1 MTTTFPQSG
10 PRPPVLHVEARLA
23 PHCSVRYE
31 TMRDRVRAFLVSTTT
46 TLTCFQMVDT
56 MRQSEDELV
65 RTFVEHIRIGEC
77 SGYGSILRNRSTN
90 NIKRTGSR
98 EGRSERG
105 ARRSGID
112 RTDDRGTRRMRSHN
126 TTADTTMSSSS
137 QQPHK
142 GDDVDPEQKTGQEST
157 DDLRR
162 QLWQDDEENVQSF
175 VTRDVE
181 LSIHVYQLQRQGAV
195 EEYGDFG
202 SGDMDESVMM
212 AHHWTLPCEELE
224 GVWDSLIFE
233 DRLEVKLLEY
243 VYTTIL
249 FSDRNVNPHLV
260 AWNRVVL
267 LHGPPGTGKTSL
279 CRGLAQTLGIRLSR
293 RFHFTKLLE
302 INCHSLF
309 SKWFS
314 ESGKLVHRMFDQI
327 WRMVDDD
334 DTFVCVLIDEV
345 ESLAAA
351 RKAALSGNEP
361 SDSIRVV
368 NALLT
373 QIDRLK
379 RRKNV
384 LVLTTS
390 NITEAIDI
398 AFIDRADIKM
408 YIGLP
413 PPKAIYTIL
422 CSSLNELGRAGIIH
436 AKHPLPERKEIWNF
450 STYNSPENAFLMSQ
464 VMDLQRIS
472 ELAQG
477 MSGRAIRK
485 LPFLAHANHLQVSV
499 STMDAFL
506 TALFLMVQQE
516 QECNAQLKEERS

>member
-1 MTTTFPQSG
+1 MTSTFTQPGS
-10 PRPPVLHVEARLA
+10 PVLHVEARLA
-23 PHCSVRYE
+23 PQCSIRYE
-31 TMRDRVRAFLVSTTT
+31 TMRERIHAFLASTTT
-46 TLTCFQMVDT
+46 TITCFQEIDT
-56 MRQSEDELV
+56 MRQSEDELI
-65 RTFVEHIRIGEC
+65 RTFVEHIRVGEC
-77 SGYGSILRNRSTN
+77 SGYGSILRNKNTKN
-90 NIKRTGSR
+90 RTVNAGSSSSGDTR
-98 EGRSERG
+98 GRGRDVNDI
-105 ARRSGID
+105 A
-112 RTDDRGTRRMRSHN
+112 
-126 TTADTTMSSSS
+126 MSSSS
-137 QQPHK
+137 QQHDASQDTTNPR
-142 GDDVDPEQKTGQEST
+142 EQGWKA
-157 DDLRR
+157 
-162 QLWQDDEENVQSF
+162 DEEEEELPSF

-249 FSDRNVNPHLV
+249 FSDKNVNPHLV
-260 AWNRVVL
+260 SWN
-267 LHGPPGTGKTSL
+267 
-279 CRGLAQTLGIRLSR
+279 

-398 AFIDRADIKM
+398 AFIDRADIKITP
-408 YIGLP
+408 YRNAKTCGN
-413 PPKAIYTIL
+413 T
-422 CSSLNELGRAGIIH
+422 RHIIQNTFRSY
-436 AKHPLPERKEIWNF
+436 RKQW
-450 STYNSPENAFLMSQ
+450 T
-464 VMDLQRIS
+464 
-472 ELAQG
+472 
-477 MSGRAIRK
+477 
-485 LPFLAHANHLQVSV
+485 
-499 STMDAFL
+499 
-506 TALFLMVQQE
+506 
-516 QECNAQLKEERS
+516 

>member
-1 MTTTFPQSG
+1 
-10 PRPPVLHVEARLA
+10 VEARLA
-23 PHCSVRYE
+23 PQCSVRYE
-31 TMRDRVRAFLVSTTT
+31 IMRERIRSFLVSTTT
-46 TLTCFQMVDT
+46 TITCFQEIDT
-56 MRQSEDELV
+56 MHQSEDELV

-77 SGYGSILRNRSTN
+77 SGYGSILRDKKTK
-90 NIKRTGSR
+90 I
-98 EGRSERG
+98 
-105 ARRSGID
+105 
-112 RTDDRGTRRMRSHN
+112 HN
-126 TTADTTMSSSS
+126 
-137 QQPHK
+137 
-142 GDDVDPEQKTGQEST
+142 
-157 DDLRR
+157 
-162 QLWQDDEENVQSF
+162 F

-195 EEYGDFG
+195 EEYGDSG
-202 SGDMDESVMM
+202 SGDMDDSVMM

-249 FSDRNVNPHLV
+249 FSDKNVNPHLV
-260 AWNRVVL
+260 SWNRVVL

-293 RFHFTKLLE
+293 RYLFHFTKLLE

-413 PPKAIYTIL
+413 PPKAIYSIL
-422 CSSLNELGRAGIIH
+422 CSSLNELWRAGIIH
-436 AKHPLPERKEIWNF
+436 ANVSRSSFFENLWHYSAHNPEH
-450 STYNSPENAFLMSQ
+450 SQ
-464 VMDLQRIS
+464 ILSQATELKRIS

-485 LPFLAHANHLQVSV
+485 LPFLAHANYLQVSV
-499 STMDAFL
+499 STMGAFL
-506 TALFLMVQQE
+506 EALQRTVHDE
-516 QECNAQLKEERS
+516 QLSNARLREERS

>member
-1 MTTTFPQSG
+1 MDHSLTH
-10 PRPPVLHVEARLA
+10 PVSLRYTYIVEARLA
-23 PHCSVRYE
+23 PQCSVRYE
-31 TMRDRVRAFLVSTTT
+31 TMRDRIRAFLVSTTT
-46 TLTCFQMVDT
+46 TITCFQTIDK

-77 SGYGSILRNRSTN
+77 SGYGSIL
-90 NIKRTGSR
+90 
-98 EGRSERG
+98 
-105 ARRSGID
+105 
-112 RTDDRGTRRMRSHN
+112 
-126 TTADTTMSSSS
+126 
-137 QQPHK
+137 Q
-142 GDDVDPEQKTGQEST
+142 
-157 DDLRR
+157 
-162 QLWQDDEENVQSF
+162 NVQSF

-260 AWNRVVL
+260 SWNRVVL

-436 AKHPLPERKEIWNF
+436 AK
-450 STYNSPENAFLMSQ
+450 A
-464 VMDLQRIS
+464 MDLQRIS

-477 MSGRAIRK
+477 MSGRAVRK
-485 LPFLAHANHLQVSV
+485 LPFLAHVNHLQVSV

-506 TALFLMVQQE
+506 AALFLTVQEE
-516 QECNAQLKEERS
+516 QECSAQLREERL

>member
-1 MTTTFPQSG
+1 
-10 PRPPVLHVEARLA
+10 
-23 PHCSVRYE
+23 
-31 TMRDRVRAFLVSTTT
+31 MRDHIRAFLISTMTSI
-46 TLTCFQMVDT
+46 TCFQTVDT

-65 RTFVEHIRIGEC
+65 RTFVEHVRIGEC
-77 SGYGSILRNRSTN
+77 SGYGSILRDRPTN
-90 NIKRTGSR
+90 TISRAGIREARR
-98 EGRSERG
+98 EGDVRK
-105 ARRSGID
+105 SGID
-112 RTDDRGTRRMRSHN
+112 RRDDRDKRRTSSYN
-126 TTADTTMSSSS
+126 AATDATMSSSS
-137 QQPHK
+137 QQHHDD
-142 GDDVDPEQKTGQEST
+142 DDVDPEQKAGQEST
-157 DDLRR
+157 NNVRG
-162 QLWQDDEENVQSF
+162 QLWDDEENAQSF

-202 SGDMDESVMM
+202 SGDMDEPVMM

-224 GVWDSLIFE
+224 GVWDSLVFE

-260 AWNRVVL
+260 SWNSRAASR
-267 LHGPPGTGKTSL
+267 TSWYWKDVS
-279 CRGLAQTLGIRLSR
+279 LSR
-293 RFHFTKLLE
+293 ISPDIGHSAIPEGGALLTAGVALGVNRFHFTKLLE

-334 DTFVCVLIDEV
+334 DTFVCVLI
-345 ESLAAA
+345 
-351 RKAALSGNEP
+351 
-361 SDSIRVV
+361 
-368 NALLT
+368 
-373 QIDRLK
+373 
-379 RRKNV
+379 
-384 LVLTTS
+384 
-390 NITEAIDI
+390 AIDI

-413 PPKAIYTIL
+413 PSKAIYTIL

-436 AKHPLPERKEIWNF
+436 AKHPLPERKDIWNI
-450 STYNSPENAFLMSQ
+450 STYNNPENAHLISQ
-464 VMDLQRIS
+464 AMDLQRIS

-506 TALFLMVQQE
+506 AALFLTVQDE
-516 QECNAQLKEERS
+516 QVCNAQLKEERS

>member
-1 MTTTFPQSG
+1 M
-10 PRPPVLHVEARLA
+10 LI
-23 PHCSVRYE
+23 
-31 TMRDRVRAFLVSTTT
+31 
-46 TLTCFQMVDT
+46 DT

-65 RTFVEHIRIGEC
+65 RTFVEYVRIGEC
-77 SGYGSILRNRSTN
+77 SGYGSILRDRPTN
-90 NIKRTGSR
+90 NISRAGSR
-98 EGRSERG
+98 E
-105 ARRSGID
+105 ARRERDVRKSVID
-112 RTDDRGTRRMRSHN
+112 RRDDRDKRKMSSYN
-126 TTADTTMSSSS
+126 AAADTTMSSSS
-137 QQPHK
+137 QQHHDD
-142 GDDVDPEQKTGQEST
+142 DDVDPEQKTGRDST
-157 DDLRR
+157 NNVRG
-162 QLWQDDEENVQSF
+162 QFWDDEENAQSF

-202 SGDMDESVMM
+202 SGDMDEPVMM

-224 GVWDSLIFE
+224 GVWDSLVFE

-260 AWNRVVL
+260 SWNRVVL

-436 AKHPLPERKEIWNF
+436 AKHPLPERKDIWNI
-450 STYNSPENAFLMSQ
+450 STYNNPENALLISQ
-464 VMDLQRIS
+464 AMDLQRIS

-485 LPFLAHANHLQVSV
+485 LPFLAHANHLQNKNVVLS
-499 STMDAFL
+499 
-506 TALFLMVQQE
+506 
-516 QECNAQLKEERS
+516 

>member
-1 MTTTFPQSG
+1 MTSTFIQSG
-10 PRPPVLHVEARLA
+10 PRLPVLHVEARLT
-23 PHCSVRYE
+23 PQCSIRYE
-31 TMRDRVRAFLVSTTT
+31 TMREHIRAFLVSTATT
-46 TLTCFQMVDT
+46 ITCFQTIDT
-56 MRQSEDELV
+56 MCQSEDELV

-77 SGYGSILRNRSTN
+77 SGYGSILRNTPIN
-90 NIKRTGSR
+90 NHRVGSR
-98 EGRSERG
+98 EVGEESG
-105 ARRSGID
+105 ARRSGLD
-112 RTDDRGTRRMRSHN
+112 RRDDRDRRNSWN
-126 TTADTTMSSSS
+126 PFSSSG
-137 QQPHK
+137 QWFH
-142 GDDVDPEQKTGQEST
+142 DNNDPGQEPS
-157 DDLRR
+157 DAQEQIR
-162 QLWQDDEENVQSF
+162 QEQEGGEKDHSF

-195 EEYGDFG
+195 EEYTDFG

-249 FSDRNVNPHLV
+249 FSDKNVNPHLV
-260 AWNRVVL
+260 SWNRVVL

-279 CRGLAQTLGIRLSR
+279 CRGLAQMLGIRLSR

-327 WRMVDDD
+327 WTMVDDD

-408 YIGLP
+408 YIGP
-413 PPKAIYTIL
+413 PSPKAINSIL
-422 CSSLNELGRAGIIH
+422 CSGLNELGRVGIIH
-436 AKHPLPERKEIWNF
+436 SLHPLLERKDLWQYCAQSN
-450 STYNSPENAFLMSQ
+450 PENANLISQ
-464 VMDLQRIS
+464 ALELYRIS

-499 STMDAFL
+499 CTMDAFL
-506 TALFLMVQQE
+506 IALLRTVQDE
-516 QECNAQLKEERS
+516 QQCSAQLKEARS

>member
-1 MTTTFPQSG
+1 M
-10 PRPPVLHVEARLA
+10 H
-23 PHCSVRYE
+23 
-31 TMRDRVRAFLVSTTT
+31 
-46 TLTCFQMVDT
+46 
-56 MRQSEDELV
+56 QSEDELI

-77 SGYGSILRNRSTN
+77 SGYGSILRNKKTKNRVESSGGRGRINSKTLQTH
-90 NIKRTGSR
+90 KSKSGRRT
-98 EGRSERG
+98 
-105 ARRSGID
+105 
-112 RTDDRGTRRMRSHN
+112 
-126 TTADTTMSSSS
+126 
-137 QQPHK
+137 
-142 GDDVDPEQKTGQEST
+142 
-157 DDLRR
+157 R
-162 QLWQDDEENVQSF
+162 QNF

-195 EEYGDFG
+195 EEYGDVG

-260 AWNRVVL
+260 SWNRVVL

-334 DTFVCVLIDEV
+334 DTFVCVLIDV
-345 ESLAAA
+345 
-351 RKAALSGNEP
+351 
-361 SDSIRVV
+361 
-368 NALLT
+368 
-373 QIDRLK
+373 
-379 RRKNV
+379 
-384 LVLTTS
+384 
-390 NITEAIDI
+390 

-413 PPKAIYTIL
+413 PPKAIYSIL
-422 CSSLNELGRAGIIH
+422 GSSLNELWRAGIIH
-436 AKHPLPERKEIWNF
+436 ASNTLRSFRK
-450 STYNSPENAFLMSQ
+450 
-464 VMDLQRIS
+464 QRI
-472 ELAQG
+472 
-477 MSGRAIRK
+477 
-485 LPFLAHANHLQVSV
+485 
-499 STMDAFL
+499 
-506 TALFLMVQQE
+506 
-516 QECNAQLKEERS
+516 